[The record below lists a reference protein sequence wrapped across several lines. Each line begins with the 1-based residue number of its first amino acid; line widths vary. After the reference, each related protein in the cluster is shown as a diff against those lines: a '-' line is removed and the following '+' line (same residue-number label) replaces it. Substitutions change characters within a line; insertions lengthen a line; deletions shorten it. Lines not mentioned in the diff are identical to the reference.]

1 MTPNLARYIQIA
13 RHHIYGTPVDK
24 ENQIEQQR
32 VSAIEDF
39 QVYIFQKMDISVRM
53 ELLVPSNW
61 HWDDAIGASVQFS
74 VDGHNFFLAL
84 QGGGCRLF
92 WSWRETRLRL
102 QSCRIRTGSSLRI
115 ICWLRSVML
124 WNPRLCHEPE
134 QEVVT
139 PPLPMGRSDYFIVEC
154 LQGNAHL
161 EPLCDRLDNLHYSMS
176 GIDLLTQTQ
185 QPEALELVHIPRYR
199 PSIPAQ
205 FLGECRNA

>member
-74 VDGHNFFLAL
+74 VDGHSFFLAL
-84 QGGGCRLF
+84 QNGGCQLF
-92 WSWRETRLRL
+92 LDVEGDKVEIAKLPDQDRQQFTDHLL
-102 QSCRIRTGSSLRI
+102 VAIGN
-115 ICWLRSVML
+115 VV
-124 WNPRLCHEPE
+124 EP
-134 QEVVT
+134 T
-139 PPLPMGRSDYFIVEC
+139 TLP
-154 LQGNAHL
+154 
-161 EPLCDRLDNLHYSMS
+161 
-176 GIDLLTQTQ
+176 
-185 QPEALELVHIPRYR
+185 
-199 PSIPAQ
+199 
-205 FLGECRNA
+205 